1 MANQYKAISW
11 NNQKRIYD
19 RIIIIFCVS
28 FLIFFSIL
36 NLILRPEI
44 TLATL
49 LIRAFGLLALILLH
63 IVLVIGPLTRINSSF
78 LPLLYNR
85 RHLGVAMFI
94 AALTHGL
101 LSIIQFHGFGNENP
115 FISVFT
121 SNTEYNSFIYFPFE
135 TLGFGALIIFLF
147 MAITSHDFWL
157 HQLSPGV
164 WKTLHMFVYLAYF
177 LVVMHVMLGAGQ
189 EGPSIFLFI
198 VILIGLVV
206 VVGLH
211 IYAAILSK
219 TKKQEVEKWVK
230 VGLIEDIPD
239 NKAKTIFVGESK
251 IAVFRYDNKLSAVS
265 NYCRHQGGPLGEGEI
280 VDGCI
285 TCPWHGYQYYPHN
298 GCSPPPFTEKLE
310 TFELKL
316 ELGTIYVNPV
326 PNEEG
331 AEVIPIEIAN

>member
-189 EGPSIFLFI
+189 EGPSSFLFI